1 MSEVTEI
8 ITISFWLLIIKEVSA
23 EPGFYSSI
31 EILFPNIDTI
41 SVLSSLVSEGFISA
55 ASAEKIVDKL
65 MAKIA
70 IIDFKFLIIKVLN

>member
-1 MSEVTEI
+1 
-8 ITISFWLLIIKEVSA
+8 
-23 EPGFYSSI
+23 
-31 EILFPNIDTI
+31 LFPNIDTI